1 MGKHIARP
9 VTALLALLL
18 ASGAFAAELGTADEA
33 KAMLDRVIVAMKA
46 DPAGTLAKI
55 NEGAEGFKDRDLYPF
70 CSGPDGIITAHPALL
85 GKQIRDIK
93 DVDGKMVG
101 EEIVKAGE
109 EGKIA
114 EVEYK
119 WPRPGSTD
127 PIPKVSFVTR
137 IGDQVCGV
145 GYYK

>member
-1 MGKHIARP
+1 MNKYIARP
-9 VTALLALLL
+9 ATALLALLL
-18 ASGAFAAELGTADEA
+18 ASGAFAAEFGTADEA
-33 KAMLDRVIVAMKA
+33 RAMLERVISAMKA
-46 DPAGTLAKI
+46 DPVDTLAKI
-55 NEGAEGFKDRDLYPF
+55 NAGAEGFKDRDLYPF
-70 CSGPDGIITAHPALL
+70 CSGPDGIITAHPTLV
-85 GKQIRDIK
+85 GNQIKDIK

-119 WPRPGSTD
+119 WPRPDSTD
-127 PIPKVSFVTR
+127 PIPKVSFITK
-137 IGDQVCGV
+137 IGDQICGV